1 MKASFYERVIAS
13 FIFCVLAVFTVTGPA
28 LADQVK
34 KGDKVMVDV
43 TCRLPDGKVV
53 LTTQETVA
61 NNPEIAKDGVFFH
74 LKKYEPLELFAGSG
88 YGGPSWEYL
97 VPLQSEV
104 GAKISKKITG
114 MKTGETRT
122 VRISTRRLQG
132 LEHDQGYVK
141 LARKVVE
148 PKVRKMSLEDVKKQ
162 FGRIPKQGET
172 AQINDSLSA
181 TVESMDKEKNVVTV
195 RLHIQDGAII
205 KTKFGNATLSIKND
219 EYYMRHFHP
228 EVGHLVGVGPFLAQ
242 ISEVNEKTF
251 ILDYRYP
258 FGGRELTCD
267 ICVKSI
273 KKNGSERNSK

>member
-1 MKASFYERVIAS
+1 
-13 FIFCVLAVFTVTGPA
+13 VLAVFAVTAPA
-28 LADQVK
+28 LAGQVRT
-34 KGDKVMVDV
+34 GDKVVVDI

-53 LTTQETVA
+53 LTTEVAVA
-61 NNPEIAKDGVFFH
+61 NDSDIAKAGVFFR

-97 VPLQSEV
+97 FPLRSEV

-148 PKVRKMSLEDVKKQ
+148 LKARRMPLDGIKKRL
-162 FGRIPKQGET
+162 GRMPKQGET
-172 AQINDSLSA
+172 VNLNDRLTA
-181 TVESMDKEKNVVTV
+181 TVESIDIENNVVTV
-195 RLHIQDGAII
+195 RLHIQDGTVIE
-205 KTKFGNATLSIKND
+205 TKFGNATLSNKND
-219 EYYMRHFHP
+219 EYYMRHFNP
-228 EVGHLVGVGPFLAQ
+228 EVGQLVQVGPFLAQ

-251 ILDYRYP
+251 ILDYRFP

-267 ICVKSI
+267 VCIKSI

>member
-1 MKASFYERVIAS
+1 MIVS
-13 FIFCVLAVFTVTGPA
+13 FIFCVLAVFAVTGPA
-28 LADQVK
+28 LAGQVK

-43 TCRLPDGKVV
+43 TCRLPDGKVL
-53 LTTQETVA
+53 LTTQEAVA
-61 NNPEIAKDGVFFH
+61 NDPEIAKAGVFFH

-97 VPLQSEV
+97 VPLKSEV

-148 PKVRKMSLEDVKKQ
+148 PKVRKMSLEGVKKQ

-172 AQINDSLSA
+172 VQINNSLSA
-181 TVESMDKEKNVVTV
+181 TVESIDKENNVVTV

-205 KTKFGNATLSIKND
+205 KTKFGNATLSNKND
-219 EYYMRHFHP
+219 EYYMRHFHS

-251 ILDYRYP
+251 VLDYRYP

>member
-1 MKASFYERVIAS
+1 MKASFYERVIVS
-13 FIFCVLAVFTVTGPA
+13 FIFCVLAVFAVTGPA
-28 LADQVK
+28 LAGQVRT
-34 KGDKVMVDV
+34 GDKVVVDF

-53 LTTQETVA
+53 LTTQEAVA
-61 NNPEIAKDGVFFH
+61 NDPEIAKAGVFLH

-104 GAKISKKITG
+104 GAKISKRITG

-122 VRISTRRLQG
+122 IRISTRKLQG

-148 PKVRKMSLEDVKKQ
+148 PKVRKMSFEGVKKP

-172 AQINDSLSA
+172 VQLNNRL
-181 TVESMDKEKNVVTV
+181 TVTIQSIDKESNVVTV
-195 RLHIQDGAII
+195 RLHIQDGAVI
-205 KTKFGNATLSIKND
+205 KTNFGNATLSNKND

-228 EVGHLVGVGPFLAQ
+228 EVGQLVGVGPFLAQ

-251 ILDYRYP
+251 VLDYRHP
-258 FGGRELTCD
+258 FGGRELACD
-267 ICVKSI
+267 VCIKSI
-273 KKNGSERNSK
+273 KKNGSERN

>member
-1 MKASFYERVIAS
+1 MKASFKERVIVS
-13 FIFCVLAVFTVTGPA
+13 FIFCVLAVSAVTGPA
-28 LADQVK
+28 LAGQVK
-34 KGDKVMVDV
+34 KGDKVVVDI

-53 LTTQETVA
+53 LTTQEAVA
-61 NNPEIAKDGVFFH
+61 NDPEIAKAGVFFH

-148 PKVRKMSLEDVKKQ
+148 PKVRKMSLEGAEKQ
-162 FGRIPKQGET
+162 FGRMPKQGKT
-172 AQINDSLSA
+172 VQINDSLSA
-181 TVESMDKEKNVVTV
+181 TVQSIDKENNVVTV

-205 KTKFGNATLSIKND
+205 ETKFGNATLSNKND

-228 EVGHLVGVGPFLAQ
+228 EVGQLVGVGPFLAQ

-267 ICVKSI
+267 ICIKSI
-273 KKNGSERNSK
+273 KSNSSATK